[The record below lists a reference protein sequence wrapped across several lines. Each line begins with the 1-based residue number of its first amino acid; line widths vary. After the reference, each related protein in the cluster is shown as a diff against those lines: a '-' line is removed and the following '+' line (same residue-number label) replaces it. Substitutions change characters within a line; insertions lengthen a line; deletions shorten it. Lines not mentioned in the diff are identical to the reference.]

1 MLLKIKVA
9 DNVGLTRSNVRGSAV
24 RAFFSGG
31 WRGSVWAFG
40 LYKEG
45 QQ

>member
-9 DNVGLTRSNVRGSAV
+9 DNVVLTRSRGTAV
-24 RAFFSGG
+24 RAFFCGG